1 MGVSMEQ
8 HRIAMADGV
17 KLYVQTVGTS
27 SYGQNRGRNRD
38 QNDGRQ
44 RKAVLFVHPPLLTS
58 SNFLK
63 QLHHLPAWLAPSW
76 SLIAFDCRGHGN
88 SDPSARAVTYEQ
100 IIADSIRILD
110 AFEIEQCCLFGYST
124 GGGVALQAL
133 REHPHRFAAAAV
145 ASGLARVDD
154 LKLYMRFLCAI
165 GLAKK
170 ERIHLLNALVSGG
183 NADTLRMFIRLW
195 RTARKGCAVNIRQY
209 YEAGLVA
216 DLADSLP
223 FIKQPVLLMY
233 GEQDYD
239 FHRYAMQLNAGL
251 VNSRLLALVGHKHRL
266 PTFAADEVNRLFS
279 DWLLSLDVLPNARG
293 SSDRS
298 AHGAEQ

>member
-1 MGVSMEQ
+1 
-8 HRIAMADGV
+8 MADGV
-17 KLYVQTVGTS
+17 KLYVQTAGMS
-27 SYGQNRGRNRD
+27 SNGIEYSRD
-38 QNDGRQ
+38 DSGSLGRQ
-44 RKAVLFVHPPLLTS
+44 RKAVLFLHPPLLTS
-58 SNFLK
+58 SNFMK
-63 QLHHLPAWLAPSW
+63 QLQHLPALLAPSW
-76 SLIAFDCRGHGN
+76 PLIAFDCRGHGK

-124 GGGVALQAL
+124 GGVVALQAL
-133 REHPHRFAAAAV
+133 REHPHRFVAAAV
-145 ASGLARVDD
+145 VSGLARVDD
-154 LKLYMRFLCAI
+154 LKLHMRFLCAI

-170 ERIHLLNALVSGG
+170 ERIHWLNALVSSG
-183 NADTLRMFIRLW
+183 NADTPSMFILLW

-209 YEAGLVA
+209 YEAGLAA
-216 DLADSLP
+216 DLSESLP

-251 VNSRLLALVGHKHRL
+251 VNSRLLALAGHKHRL

-279 DWLLSLDVLPNARG
+279 DWLLNQDVLPNARG

-298 AHGAEQ
+298 VHGAEQ